1 MTQVEWRVRGERV
14 RRRTQRHGFLN
25 VLVRFEGQEGV
36 KKVDL
41 LKLTKIKMEK

>member
-1 MTQVEWRVRGERV
+1 MESEGREGEEKDPKAWI
-14 RRRTQRHGFLN
+14 LN